1 MAEVFD
7 QIVGVFRAGGWVM
20 WPLLGLSLLS
30 VALSLERA
38 MFWSSRSGGGGG
50 RRRDERLAKV
60 CAALRR
66 GDVEAARRAAER
78 DDSVYG
84 WFAGALVERLGEG
97 GAGEVEAASVELVES
112 VRPRVERFALTMSTI
127 ITAAPM
133 LGILG
138 TVIGIIDSFRLL
150 GERQDVIVE
159 PAAVAGGIAVALYTT
174 AFGLIVALV
183 TLFPYVVFRGA
194 ADRCFSRL
202 ESIIAAAAHGAG
214 TLRGGRGE

>member
-1 MAEVFD
+1 M
-7 QIVGVFRAGGWVM
+7 FRAGGWVM

-38 MFWSSRSGGGGG
+38 MFWTSGSGGGGG
-50 RRRDERLAKV
+50 RRRDQRLTKL

-66 GDVEAARRAAER
+66 GDAEAARRVAER
-78 DDSVYG
+78 DGSVYG
-84 WFAGALVERLGEG
+84 WFASALIERLGEG
-97 GAGEVEAASVELVES
+97 GAGEIEAASAELVEAA
-112 VRPRVERFALTMSTI
+112 RPRVERFALTMSTI

-183 TLFPYVVFRGA
+183 TLFPYVACRGA

-202 ESIIAAAAHGAG
+202 EAMIAAAAHGAG
-214 TLRGGRGE
+214 KSRNGSGG